1 MKNRVFRNEWRN
13 RSCGL
18 AIDRN
23 HRQNNI
29 LCSSTGITDMFIDR
43 NHKQNNILRQSTGSI
58 DRTTFYVHRQE
69 SQICLSTGIRQNN
82 IICQSTGI
90 TNRITFYVYR
100 QEAQTWMACEET
112 LTTTFP
118 FLKAA
123 KTRPWT
129 LPFCLWRHEQ
139 AGVCGT
145 CSYCVTGQPF
155 MHFICVITTTILIW

>member
-1 MKNRVFRNEWRN
+1 MKNHVFRNEWRN
-13 RSCGL
+13 CSCGL

-29 LCSSTGITDMFIDR
+29 LCSSTGITDMSIDR
-43 NHKQNNILRQSTGSI
+43 NHKQNNILRLWTGSI

-69 SQICLSTGIRQNN
+69 SQICLSTGIRQYN

-90 TNRITFYVYR
+90 TNRTTFYVYR
-100 QEAQTWMACEET
+100 QEAQTWMTCEET

-118 FLKAA
+118 FSKVA

-129 LPFCLWRHEQ
+129 LPFS
-139 AGVCGT
+139 VCDIT
-145 CSYCVTGQPF
+145 NKPACVAHVHIALRANLLCTSL
-155 MHFICVITTTILIW
+155 V